1 MNRLTIAAD
10 IIKQSVSALDVADAL
25 GWEVRHGRCK
35 CPIHNGDGYNCVL
48 YKGNRGFFCHTCKA
62 GGDVI
67 QLVRLVL
74 FASNN
79 YKEWYKHTLEWF
91 DDTFHLGLDLD
102 SPIDPV
108 KQEQAKKALQTR
120 KNAIEF
126 QAWKEKMQFDL
137 ALTAGDIVRR
147 LEDERDS
154 KRPKTY
160 GEWDEDFCAAVVTL
174 PEARA
179 FADECMM
186 NCMKEVQN

>member
-1 MNRLTIAAD
+1 MTNYQIAAD
-10 IIKQSVSALDVADAL
+10 TIKNAVSALDVASVL
-25 GWEVRHGRCK
+25 GWEVRRGRCR
-35 CPIHNGDGYNCVL
+35 CPIHNGDGFNCVL
-48 YKGNRGFFCHTCKA
+48 YHGRRGFYCHTCKV

-67 QLVRLVL
+67 NLVRYSL
-74 FASNN
+74 FADTNR
-79 YKEWYKHTLEWF
+79 KEWYRQCLEWF

-108 KQEQAKKALQTR
+108 KQKQAKKAIEMRKKAIALQ
-120 KNAIEF
+120 E
-126 QAWKEKMQFDL
+126 WKDRMQFNL

-147 LEDERDS
+147 LEEERDA
-154 KRPKTY
+154 KRPRTY
-160 GEWDEDFCAAVVTL
+160 GEWDKDFCAAVVAL